1 MSPVFHRLLFWS
13 ARVLSIALIGLLSL
27 FALDVFQE
35 YHGFGK
41 VLVALAIHLIPTF
54 LLLAISLVA
63 WRREW
68 LGALLFAAA
77 GAGVAGTAVADV
89 SATVC
94 LAELRPSEK
103 PTASE
108 MPHRITSPKKSVSNF
123 PMPSVISVS
132 LVTAAIVSCS
142 CVIITPNYAPV
153 LGSASV
159 AGGVDFGAGAINFWM
174 PASRSMGTG
183 KMTVVFFSTPISVSV

>member
-1 MSPVFHRLLFWS
+1 MGPVFHRLLFWS

-77 GAGVAGTAVADV
+77 GAGYA
-89 SATVC
+89 
-94 LAELRPSEK
+94 
-103 PTASE
+103 
-108 MPHRITSPKKSVSNF
+108 
-123 PMPSVISVS
+123 ISVLPKHPS
-132 LVTAAIVSCS
+132 WAAIVSLPLLLIAALYFAS
-142 CVIITPNYAPV
+142 WMEHAGPRPV
-153 LGSASV
+153 H
-159 AGGVDFGAGAINFWM
+159 
-174 PASRSMGTG
+174 
-183 KMTVVFFSTPISVSV
+183 